1 MGPAY
6 ESLSCSPNSTHK
18 IPHVLNVP
26 STCPARAKR
35 RRPTIILHCVFTFP
49 NYFHTRCS
57 VPLSFQSEIAMA
69 IFRFKQE
76 RLKASETTAGPY
88 EAFILCIPAWCSHES
103 LYLVLS
109 ISWETDALSDP
120 DTKKLEP
127 QRLEILPRAYKGG
140 GESSLLTAQSHPLAP
155 CLATSGCPFA
165 IKPFR
170 LIPHCLIPNDLTNHV
185 PTCYVP
191 PSVHLLISSLLKL
204 VEQGQ

>member
-1 MGPAY
+1 M
-6 ESLSCSPNSTHK
+6 
-18 IPHVLNVP
+18 
-26 STCPARAKR
+26 
-35 RRPTIILHCVFTFP
+35 
-49 NYFHTRCS
+49 
-57 VPLSFQSEIAMA
+57 
-69 IFRFKQE
+69 
-76 RLKASETTAGPY
+76 RLVTQ
-88 EAFILCIPAWCSHES
+88 
-103 LYLVLS
+103 
-109 ISWETDALSDP
+109 